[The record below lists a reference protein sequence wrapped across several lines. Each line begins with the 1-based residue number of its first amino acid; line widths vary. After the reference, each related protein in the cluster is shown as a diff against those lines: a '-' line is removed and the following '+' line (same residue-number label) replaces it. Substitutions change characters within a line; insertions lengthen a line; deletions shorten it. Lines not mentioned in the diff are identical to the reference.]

1 MALIYRILAKF
12 LHGTD
17 TMSLLLIIADFSKVI
32 NRLHFVDPVALTLD
46 STHNGL
52 KSIMISS
59 FSQMQLKKS
68 YDLEKMKKYERPTNK
83 NATPEYFQPPSAT

>member
-17 TMSLLLIIADFSKVI
+17 IMSLLLIIADFSKVI

-52 KSIMISS
+52 KSIMISA
-59 FSQMQLKKS
+59 FSRELIKKC
-68 YDLEKMKKYERPTNK
+68 YDYKIEEI
-83 NATPEYFQPPSAT
+83 